1 MFRTFCER
9 RYGVSKLSD
18 DIIKEIMEKVYSTL
32 GKQFEDTVYRDEPII
47 TTASRMP
54 SYVPQ
59 EIGDMKKLALDPQC
73 YGSTSKTFLAQA
85 KFMANYEDDFDTY
98 VRFERYFPTYASMD
112 TKQLRCY
119 FSWRTKLRR
128 GIIEKVS
135 LSYVFVYVY
144 ELLALI
150 GTDGPADAF
159 CKLKSVADT
168 YGEYDPVLV
177 GYINKWIEDFVV
189 YYALS
194 PSLLEGCASYDGAVS
209 LSVLI
214 NPKGDDEL
222 FSALTTLSSYNI
234 ENSKLY
240 KTNPEITKKVVC
252 EVWRSF
258 SENCVKK
265 GQRPLVERLF
275 GVMSNKLYVMFGNAV
290 FFDVGKRENRVY
302 TICDTLEYRRFN
314 GVWYRKCYEN
324 AEKKNKKLGAILK
337 YTDSVL
343 REQLGFP
350 ALKVDGTK
358 VLRDIVLNATDKV
371 LCEKAEKE
379 KREVK
384 IDFSTLDGI
393 RKSSAKTREALL
405 TDEERFDALPFENM
419 TVTSQNTV
427 SEKESIC
434 ENGKNKSEATQ
445 PAEKSVKQNPYSLS
459 DAELCIVKAI
469 LNGENTD
476 GVAREH
482 GLIFSVAIEQID
494 EKLFD
499 AVSDNVI
506 YYDGEVPT
514 AEEYYL
520 DFLKGLIENEH

>member
-1 MFRTFCER
+1 
-9 RYGVSKLSD
+9 
-18 DIIKEIMEKVYSTL
+18 MEKVYSAL
-32 GKQFEDTVYRDEPII
+32 GNQFEDTVYRDEPII
-47 TTASRMP
+47 TTASRMS

-59 EIGDMKKLALDPQC
+59 EIKDMKKLALDPNC

-98 VRFERYFPTYASMD
+98 VKFERYFPTYASMD

-128 GIIEKVS
+128 GIVEKVS

-159 CKLKSVADT
+159 CKLKSIADA
-168 YGEYDPVLV
+168 YSGYDPVLV
-177 GYINKWIEDFVV
+177 GYINRWTEDFVV

-194 PSLLEGCASYDGAVS
+194 PSLLEGCATYDGAVS

-214 NPKGDDEL
+214 NPKDDEEL
-222 FSALTTLSSYNI
+222 FSALAALSSYNI

-258 SENCVKK
+258 SRSCVKK

-275 GVMSNKLYVMFGNAV
+275 GMMSNKSYVMFGNAV
-290 FFDVGKRENRVY
+290 FFDAGKRENKVY
-302 TICDTLEYRRFN
+302 TVCDTLEYRRFN
-314 GVWYRKCYEN
+314 GIWYRKCYES
-324 AEKKNKKLGAILK
+324 AEKKNKKLGAMLK

-358 VLRDIVLNATDKV
+358 VLRDIVLNATNKV

-405 TDEERFDALPFENM
+405 TDEERFDVLPAEDTAVSSQSTSSATEN
-419 TVTSQNTV
+419 
-427 SEKESIC
+427 IPGGR
-434 ENGKNKSEATQ
+434 ENKAEATQ
-445 PAEKSVKQNPYSLS
+445 HAEKSAKQNPYSLS
-459 DAELCIVKAI
+459 DAELCIIKAI
-469 LNGENTD
+469 LNGESAD
-476 GVAREH
+476 CVAREY
-482 GLIFSVAIEQID
+482 GLILSVAIEEID

-506 YYDGEVPT
+506 YYDGDVPT